1 MLTCFKSVI
10 RRPTQH
16 VLLVL
21 FLGIVSFGFIT
32 HVAEYLAVTQAVD
45 KLSGYYKAIG
55 YLNSN
60 DGEVTDG
67 ARFLRDNELI
77 AINDVQ
83 RACSG
88 TLHGLYNSDLDGNTS
103 KYGNGYRVSEFFV
116 LGELIEKKYRATET
130 LLSAGLEHYTLKF
143 RVSERLYGYPDYAEE
158 DNIITVLYYPDE
170 TDADWEAAF
179 DTLQPNA
186 VYAVKAYSTD
196 GFTFL
201 LRQAIPGGDWFLPA
215 TDSRIAEVVNADA
228 VQEINRHRLYLDG
241 TRDMSSLPFT
251 QAGSHDGYL
260 VDGRWLTAADND
272 TQNPVCVILEGFAE
286 TRGLSVGDSLT
297 ISMRDEPQLVHGYY
311 PEGTVVDEADFIDDP
326 TTTFTIVGIF
336 NRTIF
341 TQESIMLSSYSL
353 TVYVPN
359 SCIPAEYGASWNN
372 YESVYGVGY
381 SFVLNRPDDQDT
393 FLQQYRK
400 QLEDMGCTVTFVDN
414 GWDAFSASAKS
425 LARST
430 AFSTAMFAVI
440 HLMTLILAAIFYF
453 RLHQKEFSIARAL
466 GVSSARAIRW
476 HLAPA
481 TLLGMIGIGVGSVLA
496 WHRALGQIQVTL
508 STLIHDGQELNVQL
522 SAGIPVLLCVI
533 SLVMLMFAALV
544 CYAALSRHSVMD
556 ILYET
561 RKNETRKNETHNNE
575 MRKNWNSTRKQ
586 GMSPDVADIAKI
598 SAAPALPKGNGTFQA
613 DVSIPPESKEIPP
626 ANAPIPVPSAKNS
639 VPYQTR
645 FTCLARFTRRHISR
659 SKGRTFLTLI
669 VPVIFILALGWIQR
683 SIDRAEQSI
692 IDAYENVSVEAEI
705 LKRNSASHTTNPGF
719 ISDSA
724 VKSILATGFVKE
736 SELVA
741 PATNARLTRVTDATD
756 TSLASAPATVNN
768 VISKFTLCGIT
779 DASHLNRE
787 TKNVAVP
794 SGDGKVTY
802 QDGWDASMFEA
813 DYDPETTPCPVV
825 IPETIRANQNIS
837 FGDELSLV
845 TGLQKMTVV
854 VRGSYTGRFNGL
866 GSLSDDS
873 SGDVVLMPHSSMQK
887 LYDGKDI
894 YYSVAKFVLEPTRN
908 RELDTFRT
916 AAEQIMKHDTYS
928 LLAIRIVIW
937 DEELRQVIEPLEKNL
952 ALMKLFYPV
961 AQLAIIVAT
970 GIITLLSLMQ
980 KTKTAFLLHILG
992 IPSRTV
998 QVVLGSEQVLLGIIG
1013 SIIGTLV
1020 IIASGNWSIRTVPC
1034 VLVYLLGLMIGTV
1047 AGSISLTRNQ
1057 NHA

>member
-10 RRPTQH
+10 RRPIQH

-32 HVAEYLAVTQAVD
+32 HVVEYLAVTQAVD
-45 KLSGYYKAIG
+45 ELSGYYKAIG

-60 DGEVTDG
+60 DGDVTDG

-103 KYGNGYRVSEFFV
+103 KYGDGYRVSEFFV
-116 LGELIEKKYRATET
+116 LGELTKKEHHIPNGII
-130 LLSAGLEHYTLKF
+130 AGDQERYTLKIH
-143 RVSERLYGYPDYAEE
+143 VSDYLYGYPDYVSEG
-158 DNIITVLYYPDE
+158 DDITVSYYPDE
-170 TDADWEAAF
+170 SNPGLEAAF
-179 DTLQPNA
+179 DALQPNTS
-186 VYAVKAYSTD
+186 YAIKAYYT
-196 GFTFL
+196 GNTTFS
-201 LRQAIPGGDWFLPA
+201 LRQAIPGGDWFLSA
-215 TDSRIAEVVNADA
+215 TDSRIAEVVKADA

-241 TRDMSSLPFT
+241 TKDMSSLPFT
-251 QAGSHDGYL
+251 QADSHDGYL

-286 TRGLSVGDSLT
+286 TRGLSVGDSLA

-341 TQESIMLSSYSL
+341 TQESMTLSSHSL

-372 YESVYGVGY
+372 YEFVYEVGY

-400 QLEDMGCTVTFVDN
+400 QLEDMGCAVTFVGN
-414 GWDAFSASAKS
+414 GWDAFSTSAKS

-430 AFSTAMFAVI
+430 AFSTAMFALI
-440 HLMTLILAAIFYF
+440 HLLTLVLAAIFYF

-466 GVSSARAIRW
+466 GVSSAHAIRW
-476 HLAPA
+476 HLLPVM
-481 TLLGMIGIGVGSVLA
+481 LLGVMGIGVGSVFG
-496 WHRALGQIQVTL
+496 WHHALGQIQVTL

-533 SLVMLMFAALV
+533 SLVMLVFATLV

-561 RKNETRKNETHNNE
+561 RKNEKRKN
-575 MRKNWNSTRKQ
+575 RVPARKQ
-586 GMSPDVADIAKI
+586 DTSSDVANIAEI
-598 SAAPALPKGNGTFQA
+598 SAVPVLPKDNGTFQA

-626 ANAPIPVPSAKNS
+626 TNAPIPAPSTKNS
-639 VPYQTR
+639 VPYQIR
-645 FTCLARFTRRHISR
+645 FTCLARFTRRHVSR
-659 SKGRTFLTLI
+659 SKGRTFLTLVIPI
-669 VPVIFILALGWIQR
+669 VFILALGWIQR
-683 SIDRAEQSI
+683 SIDWAEQSI
-692 IDAYENVSVEAEI
+692 IDAYENVSVEAGI
-705 LKRNSASHTTNPGF
+705 LKRNSASYTTNPGF

-724 VKSILATGFVKE
+724 VEDILATGFVKE

-768 VISKFTLCGIT
+768 VMSKFTLCGIT
-779 DASHLNRE
+779 DASHLNRK

-794 SGDGKVTY
+794 GGDGKVTY

-813 DYDPETTPCPVV
+813 DYDPEKTPCPVV
-825 IPETIRANQNIS
+825 IPETIRASQNIS

-845 TGLQKMTVV
+845 TGLQKLTVV

-873 SGDVVLMPHSSMQK
+873 SGDLPIDVVLMPHSSMQT
-887 LYDGKDI
+887 LYDGKDL

-916 AAEQIMKHDTYS
+916 TAEQIMKHDTNS
-928 LLAIRIVIW
+928 LLAIQIVIW

-952 ALMKLFYPV
+952 ALMKLFYPI
-961 AQLAIIVAT
+961 AQLAVIVAT

-998 QVVLGSEQVLLGIIG
+998 QVVLGSEQMLLGLLG
-1013 SIIGTLV
+1013 SIIGILI
-1020 IIASGNWSIRTVPC
+1020 IIASGNWSVRTVPC

-1047 AGSISLTRNQ
+1047 AGCISLARNQ